1 MKLSSAC
8 WLVAL
13 LSAISNTQ
21 AMAQASSAGHC
32 LAFDGVDDF
41 VGVKRTSALEPAE
54 ITVELW
60 AKLAGPQDWNTRL
73 LRKGEHDAYFLCAD
87 QDLDQRMQ
95 FLYTRGTTVQISAE
109 DPQPH
114 TAYLGAWHHFLGVY
128 ALDHLEFWVDGVA
141 VASTPHVQGA
151 MTHWPLTDLFIGAG
165 LPVPLQN
172 EYFAGRIDEVRIW
185 NYVRTPFQ
193 IQSSWNRSVSLLE
206 PGLVAYWKFDE
217 AIGQVALDSS
227 TYVHHGLLGKS
238 TRAEPSDPSWVAS
251 DAPILPPDC
260 GGETYCIGAV
270 NSTGHGAGM
279 GWQGSTSLAANDL
292 VLTAQGCPA
301 GNSGLF
307 FVGAYQTQIPFGA
320 GYLCITG
327 PQRFL
332 PVLTT
337 SAAGTAAYAV
347 DFTDPNSPAA
357 HITAGSQWNFQFW
370 YRDPLL
376 VGQTF
381 NFSNALHAA
390 FCP

>member
-1 MKLSSAC
+1 
-8 WLVAL
+8 
-13 LSAISNTQ
+13 
-21 AMAQASSAGHC
+21 
-32 LAFDGVDDF
+32 
-41 VGVKRTSALEPAE
+41 
-54 ITVELW
+54 
-60 AKLAGPQDWNTRL
+60 
-73 LRKGEHDAYFLCAD
+73 
-87 QDLDQRMQ
+87 
-95 FLYTRGTTVQISAE
+95 
-109 DPQPH
+109 
-114 TAYLGAWHHFLGVY
+114 
-128 ALDHLEFWVDGVA
+128 
-141 VASTPHVQGA
+141 
-151 MTHWPLTDLFIGAG
+151 
-165 LPVPLQN
+165 
-172 EYFAGRIDEVRIW
+172 
-185 NYVRTPFQ
+185 
-193 IQSSWNRSVSLLE
+193 
-206 PGLVAYWKFDE
+206 
-217 AIGQVALDSS
+217 
-227 TYVHHGLLGKS
+227 
-238 TRAEPSDPSWVAS
+238 
-251 DAPILPPDC
+251 
-260 GGETYCIGAV
+260 
-270 NSTGHGAGM
+270 M